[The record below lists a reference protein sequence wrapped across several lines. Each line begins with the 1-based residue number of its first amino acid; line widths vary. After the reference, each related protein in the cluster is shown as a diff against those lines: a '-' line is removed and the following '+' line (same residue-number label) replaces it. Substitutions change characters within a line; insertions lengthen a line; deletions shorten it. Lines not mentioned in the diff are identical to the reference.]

1 MGENKILLPLSN
13 FHVNKIAANALEG
26 TYSRGGC
33 TANHG
38 LGFLRYSQKY

>member
-13 FHVNKIAANALEG
+13 YVNKTAVKALEG
-26 TYSRGGC
+26 SYRRGGY

-38 LGFLRYSQKY
+38 IGFLSYSQKS

>member
-13 FHVNKIAANALEG
+13 YHVNKTAANVLEG
-26 TYSRGGC
+26 TYSRGGY

-38 LGFLRYSQKY
+38 LGFLRYSQKC